1 MIENLFWLF
10 LVACAIAGI
19 TLLIRG
25 FVLYKETFKSKMRFL
40 ISGLAFLA
48 PRETILIFI
57 IWYFE
62 LSGKRVISILIA
74 FFEILILLIF
84 FASLLG
90 KKASRVT
97 RNVTMGGSIFFL
109 LHLLV
114 LTILIGTLTL
124 LSGSSLMKLFQW
136 SDGFRYVENSGEIT
150 IMQYSG
156 YDVDIVIPSEIDEK
170 PVTVIA
176 EEAFRMNPDV
186 TSVIIPEG
194 VTSIGDS
201 AFEECSSLRSVTIPD
216 SVTGIGYDAFLL
228 CSSLKSVTIPDSVTT
243 IEENPFA
250 SCSALTEIIV
260 APGNTNFVSVDEVL
274 YSKNMERLI
283 AFPAGRGGS
292 VQIPD
297 SVKYLGEAAFDG
309 CSELTDITIPDNVRT
324 IGAWTFAYCKSLEGI
339 SIPNGVT
346 TIGDYAFGGCESLT
360 SIHIPASVTSIDS
373 GFILDCNEITEI
385 TVAPEN
391 MFFTSESGILFNK
404 DKTMVIRCLPSK
416 SGDVTLPDRVTII
429 GEDAFYMCTEITSIE
444 LPEGVTDI
452 GTGAF
457 LCCNNLTILTIPD
470 SVTNIDSLALVPFT
484 GVVIHCNEGSY
495 AQTFAEENQIK
506 YEINGSTKT
515 VLPSLPGIPE

>member
-1 MIENLFWLF
+1 MDL
-10 LVACAIAGI
+10 
-19 TLLIRG
+19 TQ
-25 FVLYKETFKSKMRFL
+25 SKMRFL

-62 LSGKRVISILIA
+62 LSGKRVVWILIA
-74 FFEILILLIF
+74 FFEILILLVF

-90 KKASRVT
+90 KKESRVT

-124 LSGSSLMKLFQW
+124 LSGSSLIKLFQW

-156 YDVDIVIPSEIDEK
+156 YDAEIVIPSEIDTK
-170 PVTVIA
+170 PVTLIA

-201 AFEECSSLRSVTIPD
+201 AFEECSSL
-216 SVTGIGYDAFLL
+216 
-228 CSSLKSVTIPDSVTT
+228 KSVTIPDIVTT

-260 APGNTNFVSVDEVL
+260 ASENSNFVSVDGVL
-274 YSKNMERLI
+274 YSKNMEQLI
-283 AFPAGRGGS
+283 AFPAGRGGP

-297 SVKYLGEAAFDG
+297 TVMYLGEAAFDG

-324 IGAWTFAYCKSLEGI
+324 IGAWTFAYCTSLEEI
-339 SIPNGVT
+339 TIPNGVT

-404 DKTMVIRCLPSK
+404 DKTMMIRCLPAK
-416 SGDVTLPDRVTII
+416 SGDVTLPESVTII

-470 SVTNIDSLALVPFT
+470 SVTNIESLALVPFT

-506 YEINGSTKT
+506 YEINDSTQIPH
-515 VLPSLPGIPE
+515 LSLPGIPE